1 MITIDDIDDA
11 FNMAQVEASRNVNEA
26 LMKYLTP
33 EIERAGLILWTELPE
48 DVREQI
54 RASRPDLAKLYDN
67 KLKQV
72 RK

>member
-11 FNMAQVEASRNVNEA
+11 FNIAQVEANRIVNEA
-26 LMKYLTP
+26 LKKYMAP
-33 EIERAGLILWTELPE
+33 EVERAGLILWTELPD

>member
-1 MITIDDIDDA
+1 MITIDDINDA
-11 FNMAQVEASRNVNEA
+11 FNIAQVEANRIVNEA
-26 LMKYLTP
+26 LKKYLAP
-33 EIERAGLILWTELPE
+33 EVERAGLILWTELPD

>member
-11 FNMAQVEASRNVNEA
+11 FNIAQVEANRIVNEA
-26 LMKYLTP
+26 LKKYMAP
-33 EIERAGLILWTELPE
+33 EVERAGLILWTELPD

-67 KLKQV
+67 KLKQA

>member
-11 FNMAQVEASRNVNEA
+11 FNIAQVEANRIVNEA
-26 LMKYLTP
+26 LKKYMAP
-33 EIERAGLILWTELPE
+33 EVERAGLILWTELPD

-54 RASRPDLAKLYDN
+54 RVSRPDLAKLYDN
-67 KLKQV
+67 KLKQA

>member
-1 MITIDDIDDA
+1 MITIDDINDA
-11 FNMAQVEASRNVNEA
+11 FNIAQVEASKTVNEA
-26 LMKYLTP
+26 LKKYLAP
-33 EIERAGLILWTELPE
+33 EVERAGLILWTELPD

>member
-11 FNMAQVEASRNVNEA
+11 FNIAQVETSREINEA
-26 LMKYLTP
+26 LRKYLAP
-33 EIERAGLILWTELPE
+33 EVERAGLILWTELP
-48 DVREQI
+48 DNVKEQI
-54 RASRPDLAKLYDN
+54 RGSRPDLAKLYDN